1 MERKLMG
8 PGSSGFN
15 NTSDDENNSLSSA
28 SMKTRSPLQLYE
40 NPGKRKRKPYYST
53 FLV

>member
-15 NTSDDENNSLSSA
+15 NISDDENNSLSSA